1 VSEMK
6 RTYRFGVHTFYRPKA
21 WGDGSDAP
29 SWGSPAQTAAL
40 SAELTEE
47 AKSSAEI
54 NPSASRR

>member
-1 VSEMK
+1 MK
-6 RTYRFGVHTFYRPKA
+6 KMYRFGVHTFYRPRA

-29 SWGSPAQTAAL
+29 SWGTAKQTAAI

-54 NPSASRR
+54 SETAVRR